1 MNVNRHATPNCKRS
15 YISWM
20 LFDLV
25 EGILVIG
32 ASFATGL
39 ALRGAL

>member
-1 MNVNRHATPNCKRS
+1 MKNRNAQS

-32 ASFATGL
+32 FSFLVGL
-39 ALRGAL
+39 ALRGALS